1 MRYTERISIC
11 ILVCFFASVSYAAVP
26 AEKKPAVKPAS
37 KILQGEGASF
47 GGLAGNGFTLL
58 DVRRTAD
65 PKKKV
70 ERLVLDVGDMQGAP
84 LKGLPGY
91 YFAELKKN
99 PQQLVIDFSQMPNSN
114 IELKTL
120 QSRFKSSLAVKTA
133 NMTLDPVDNS
143 LSVTLDLKKNTK
155 VRVYQVAGNKS
166 TSKVVVDLIS
176 E

>member
-1 MRYTERISIC
+1 MKYTERILTG
-11 ILVCFFASVSYAAVP
+11 ILISCFVSPVFAAVP
-26 AEKKPAVKPAS
+26 EASKPAIKPAS
-37 KILQGEGASF
+37 KILEGEGASF
-47 GGLAGNGFTLL
+47 GGLAGTGFTLL

-65 PKKKV
+65 AKKKV
-70 ERLVLDVGDMQGAP
+70 ERLVMDVGDLQGAP

-99 PQQLVIDFSQMPNSN
+99 PSQLVIDFSQMPNSH

-120 QSRFKSSLAVKTA
+120 QNRFKDSLAVKGA
-133 NMTLDPVDNS
+133 NLTLDPVDNS

-155 VRVYQVAGNKS
+155 VRVYQVAGKKS